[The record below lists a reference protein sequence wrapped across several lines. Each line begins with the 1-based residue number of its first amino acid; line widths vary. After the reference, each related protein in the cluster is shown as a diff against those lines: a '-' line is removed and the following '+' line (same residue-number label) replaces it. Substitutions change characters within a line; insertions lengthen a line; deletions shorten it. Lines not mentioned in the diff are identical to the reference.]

1 MIAAVRALTEEC
13 RALCSARRGSICL
26 SFGTAFARPDFAAR
40 CQVGVDGVGL
50 ADSMPFGTV
59 GSGRVTS
66 TTMWPLLRAARLG

>member
-1 MIAAVRALTEEC
+1 M
-13 RALCSARRGSICL
+13 